1 MDLVLEPD
9 LYSPSIDEKGNYVDK
24 IPSFTRIKKGLQCPC
39 GARKDKVYETYSVF
53 SAHTKTKNHQKW
65 LETLN
70 LNKAN
75 YYIENVQLKE
85 TIDNQRQI
93 IAKMEK
99 EINVKNMTVN
109 YLTQQLTSKT
119 NNCVK
124 TVTDL
129 LDFD

>member
-1 MDLVLEPD
+1 
-9 LYSPSIDEKGNYVDK
+9 
-24 IPSFTRIKKGLQCPC
+24 
-39 GARKDKVYETYSVF
+39 VYETYSVF

-75 YYIENVQLKE
+75 YYIENIHLRE
-85 TIDNQRQI
+85 TIDNQKQI

-99 EINVKNMTVN
+99 EINNKNITVN
-109 YLTQQLTSKT
+109 YLTQQLTAKT
-119 NNCVK
+119 NNCGK